1 MKNRSHLKNVFWL
14 NVFVGASFKILK
26 ILESAC
32 GLRPTK
38 NIKSDGESG
47 FAWKLG
53 PAATLNQ
60 NTIFEKASKLL
71 RTAAVVLILLM
82 TASVSAEQNE
92 VFIIKVA
99 DAISPGTAE
108 FIKTGIRTAEERAAT
123 AVIIELD
130 TPGGL
135 AESMR
140 LIVQNILASKVPIAV
155 FVSPSGARAASAGVM
170 ITMAADVAAM
180 APGTNI
186 GAAHP
191 VGAGGKDIDG
201 KMSEKVIND
210 MVAQA
215 KSVAEKRGRNAQWVE
230 AAIRESVSVTE
241 TEALEKNVIDLVA
254 QDIDDLIN
262 QLNGRELEG
271 KGVLDLGD
279 VKKVFHEET
288 LRTKILKTISNPNI
302 AYILMMIGLAGLYF
316 ELSHPGAIFPG
327 VIGGIALILAFFA
340 LQTLP
345 INYAGVLLIVLAIIF
360 FIMEMKITSYGLL
373 SVAGVVSLL
382 LGSLMLFE
390 GSTSDMKVSLQV
402 LLPTVILISGF
413 FVAVASLVFRA
424 QISRPTTGSKGLVGE
439 IGVVKKALRPDG
451 KVFVHG
457 ELWNARA
464 KEPLDENV
472 KVRVVKVVNLVLE
485 VESLDEGATA

>member
-1 MKNRSHLKNVFWL
+1 MK
-14 NVFVGASFKILK
+14 A
-26 ILESAC
+26 
-32 GLRPTK
+32 
-38 NIKSDGESG
+38 
-47 FAWKLG
+47 
-53 PAATLNQ
+53 
-60 NTIFEKASKLL
+60 KLL
-71 RTAAVVLILLM
+71 GIAAMMFFLLIATQGL
-82 TASVSAEQNE
+82 AEQNE
-92 VFIIKVA
+92 VYIIKVA
-99 DAISPGTAE
+99 DAISPGTAD
-108 FIKTGIRTAEERAAT
+108 FIKNGIKTAEEKAAT
-123 AVIIELD
+123 VVIIELD

-140 LIVQNILASKVPIAV
+140 LIVQNILSSKVPVVV

-170 ITMAADVAAM
+170 ITMAADIAAM

-201 KMSEKVIND
+201 AMSEKIIND

-215 KSVAEKRGRNAQWVE
+215 KSVAQQRGRNAQWVE

-241 TEALEKNVIDLVA
+241 TEALKENIIDLIA
-254 QDIDDLIN
+254 RDTDDLIK
-262 QLNGRELEG
+262 QLNGRVLKD
-271 KGVLDLGD
+271 KGVLNLANA
-279 VKKVFHEET
+279 KKVVLEET

-316 ELSHPGAIFPG
+316 EFSHPGAIFPG

-340 LQTLP
+340 MQTLP
-345 INYAGVLLIVLAIIF
+345 VNYAGILLIVLAIIF

-373 SVAGVVSLL
+373 SVAGMVSLV

-390 GSTSDMKVSLQV
+390 GSTPDMKLSLHV

-413 FVAVASLVFRA
+413 FVAIASLVFRA
-424 QISRPTTGSKGLVGE
+424 QISKPTTGSRGLVGE
-439 IGVVKKALRPDG
+439 IGVVKKALKPEG

-472 KVRVVKVVNLVLE
+472 KVRVVKVVNLILE
-485 VESLDEGATA
+485 VESVDKGVIA

>member
-1 MKNRSHLKNVFWL
+1 MKNKFFL
-14 NVFVGASFKILK
+14 
-26 ILESAC
+26 
-32 GLRPTK
+32 
-38 NIKSDGESG
+38 
-47 FAWKLG
+47 
-53 PAATLNQ
+53 
-60 NTIFEKASKLL
+60 
-71 RTAAVVLILLM
+71 TAIILLLC
-82 TASVSAEQNE
+82 SGPNLGLAEQGE
-92 VFIIKVA
+92 VFIIQIA

-108 FIKTGIRTAEERAAT
+108 FIKSSIKTAEEKGAACL
-123 AVIIELD
+123 IIELD

-140 LIVQNILASKVPIAV
+140 LIVQNILASRVPV
-155 FVSPSGARAASAGVM
+155 VVYVYPSGARAASAGVM

-191 VGAGGKDIDG
+191 VGTGGKDIEG
-201 KMSEKVIND
+201 SMSEKIVND

-215 KSVAEKRGRNAQWVE
+215 KSVAEKRGRNAKWVE
-230 AAIRESVSVTE
+230 DAIRESVSITE
-241 TEALEKNVIDLVA
+241 TEALKENVIDLIA
-254 QDIDDLIN
+254 KDPDDLIR
-262 QLNGRELEG
+262 QLNGRNL
-271 KGVLDLGD
+271 KDRGVLKLDNA
-279 VKKVFHEET
+279 KKVVLEES

-316 ELSHPGAIFPG
+316 EFSHPGAIFPG
-327 VIGGIALILAFFA
+327 VIGGISLILAFFA

-345 INYAGVLLIVLAIIF
+345 VNYAGILLIVLAIIF

-373 SVAGVVSLL
+373 SVAGIVSLL

-390 GSTSDMKVSLQV
+390 GSAPGMKLSLQV
-402 LLPTVILISGF
+402 LLPTIILISGF

-424 QISRPTTGSKGLVGE
+424 QISKPTTGSGGLLGE
-439 IGVVKKALRPDG
+439 IGIVKKALTPEG

-464 KEPLDENV
+464 RESLDENT
-472 KVRVVKVVNLVLE
+472 KVRVVNVVNLVLE
-485 VESLDEGATA
+485 VEPADEASTN

>member
-1 MKNRSHLKNVFWL
+1 M
-14 NVFVGASFKILK
+14 
-26 ILESAC
+26 
-32 GLRPTK
+32 
-38 NIKSDGESG
+38 
-47 FAWKLG
+47 
-53 PAATLNQ
+53 
-60 NTIFEKASKLL
+60 NTKLL
-71 RTAAVVLILLM
+71 PISLIALVLLSSASILAAQSDVY
-82 TASVSAEQNE
+82 
-92 VFIIKVA
+92 IIEIA

-108 FIKTGIRTAEERAAT
+108 FIKSGIETAKEKAAVC
-123 AVIIELD
+123 VIIELD

-140 LIVQNILASKVPIAV
+140 VIIQSILNSKVPVVV
-155 FVSPSGARAASAGVM
+155 FVYPPGARAASAGVM

-215 KSVAEKRGRNAQWVE
+215 KSIAEQRGRNAKWAE
-230 AAIRESVSVTE
+230 EAIRESVSVTE
-241 TEALEKNVIDLVA
+241 TEALKENIIDLIA
-254 QDIDDLIN
+254 KDTDDLIR
-262 QLNGRELEG
+262 QLNGREIKD
-271 KGVLDLGD
+271 KGVLKLDSVNKIVL
-279 VKKVFHEET
+279 EET

-345 INYAGVLLIVLAIIF
+345 VNYAGILLIVLAIIF
-360 FIMEMKITSYGLL
+360 FIMEMKIASYGLL
-373 SVAGVVSLL
+373 SIAGIVSLL

-390 GSTSDMKVSLQV
+390 GSTPDMRLSLRV
-402 LLPTVILISGF
+402 LLPTLVLVSGF
-413 FVAVASLVFRA
+413 FILVASLVFRA
-424 QISRPTTGSKGLVGE
+424 QISKPTTGSMGLVGE
-439 IGVVKKALRPDG
+439 IGVVKKALTPEG

-457 ELWNARA
+457 ELWNARS
-464 KEPLDENV
+464 KEPVDENT
-472 KVRVVKVVNLVLE
+472 KVRVVNVYNLVLE
-485 VESLDEGATA
+485 VESVAKQSKV

>member
-1 MKNRSHLKNVFWL
+1 MKAKMLGLAALVWF
-14 NVFVGASFKILK
+14 IL
-26 ILESAC
+26 A
-32 GLRPTK
+32 PH
-38 NIKSDGESG
+38 
-47 FAWKLG
+47 
-53 PAATLNQ
+53 
-60 NTIFEKASKLL
+60 
-71 RTAAVVLILLM
+71 VL
-82 TASVSAEQNE
+82 AGQNE
-92 VFIIKVA
+92 VYIIKVA

-108 FIKTGIRTAEERAAT
+108 YIKSGIETAAEKAAT

-140 LIVQNILASKVPIAV
+140 LIVQQILGSNVPVVV

-215 KSVAEKRGRNAQWVE
+215 KSVAEQRGRNAEWVE

-241 TEALEKNVIDLVA
+241 TEALQQNIIDLIA
-254 QDIDDLIN
+254 QDTDDLIK
-262 QLNGRELEG
+262 QLNGRELKN
-271 KGVLDLGD
+271 KGVLNLSD
-279 VKKVFHEET
+279 VKKVVFEET

-345 INYAGVLLIVLAIIF
+345 VNYAGILLIVLAIIF

-373 SVAGVVSLL
+373 SVAGIVSLL

-390 GSTSDMKVSLQV
+390 GSTPDMKLSLRV

-424 QISRPTTGSKGLVGE
+424 QISKPTTGSSGLVGE
-439 IGVVKKALRPDG
+439 IGVVKKALKPEG
-451 KVFVHG
+451 KVFIHG

-472 KVRVVKVVNLVLE
+472 KVRVVKVVNLILE
-485 VESLDEGATA
+485 VESADDDVFSGAQSKSVS

>member
-1 MKNRSHLKNVFWL
+1 MKT
-14 NVFVGASFKILK
+14 KILF
-26 ILESAC
+26 I
-32 GLRPTK
+32 
-38 NIKSDGESG
+38 
-47 FAWKLG
+47 
-53 PAATLNQ
+53 
-60 NTIFEKASKLL
+60 
-71 RTAAVVLILLM
+71 AVIP
-82 TASVSAEQNE
+82 
-92 VFIIKVA
+92 FIILSANLVFADKSEVYIIQVA
-99 DAISPGTAE
+99 DAISPGSAE
-108 FIKTGIRTAEERAAT
+108 FIKSGIKTAEENAA
-123 AVIIELD
+123 ACIIIELD

-140 LIVQNILASKVPIAV
+140 IIVQNILASRVPV
-155 FVSPSGARAASAGVM
+155 VVYVSPAGARAASAGVM

-215 KSVAEKRGRNAQWVE
+215 KSVAEKKGRNAKWVE
-230 AAIRESVSVTE
+230 DAIRESVSITE
-241 TEALEKNVIDLVA
+241 TEALKDNVIDLIA
-254 QDIDDLIN
+254 KDTDDLIR
-262 QLNGRELEG
+262 QLNGREIKG
-271 KGVLDLGD
+271 KGVLKLDD
-279 VKKVFHEET
+279 VKKVVLEET

-327 VIGGIALILAFFA
+327 VIGGISLILAFFA

-345 INYAGVLLIVLAIIF
+345 VNYAGILLVVLAIIF

-390 GSTSDMKVSLQV
+390 GSTPDMKLSLQV
-402 LLPTVILISGF
+402 LLPTLIVISGF

-424 QISRPTTGSKGLVGE
+424 QLSKPSTGSAGLLGE
-439 IGVVKKALRPDG
+439 IGVVKKALTPEG

-457 ELWNARA
+457 ELWKARA
-464 KEPLDENV
+464 KEPLDEDI
-472 KVRVVKVVNLVLE
+472 KVRVVKVVNLILE
-485 VESLDEGATA
+485 VEPVEEGAKT

>member
-1 MKNRSHLKNVFWL
+1 MK
-14 NVFVGASFKILK
+14 
-26 ILESAC
+26 
-32 GLRPTK
+32 T
-38 NIKSDGESG
+38 
-47 FAWKLG
+47 
-53 PAATLNQ
+53 
-60 NTIFEKASKLL
+60 KLL
-71 RTAAVVLILLM
+71 CIAAVTLFLLIATNGLAM
-82 TASVSAEQNE
+82 QSE
-92 VFIIKVA
+92 VYIIKVA

-108 FIKTGIRTAEERAAT
+108 FIKTGIKTAEERAAT
-123 AVIIELD
+123 VIIIELD

-140 LIVQNILASKVPIAV
+140 LIVQNILASNVPVVV

-191 VGAGGKDIDG
+191 VGAGGKEIDG
-201 KMSEKVIND
+201 TMSEKIIND

-215 KSVAEKRGRNAQWVE
+215 KSVAEQRGRNAQWVE

-241 TEALEKNVIDLVA
+241 TEALKENIIDIIA
-254 QDIDDLIN
+254 QDTDDLIK
-262 QLNGRELEG
+262 QLNGRELKN
-271 KGVLDLGD
+271 KGVLNLGD
-279 VKKVFHEET
+279 PKKVVLEET

-340 LQTLP
+340 MQTLP
-345 INYAGVLLIVLAIIF
+345 VNYAGFLLIVLAIIF

-373 SVAGVVSLL
+373 SVAGIVSLL

-390 GSTSDMKVSLQV
+390 ASTPDMKLSLRV

-424 QISRPTTGSKGLVGE
+424 QISKPTTGSMGLVGE
-439 IGVVKKALRPDG
+439 IGVVKKALTPEG

-472 KVRVVKVVNLVLE
+472 KVRVVKVVNLILE
-485 VESLDEGATA
+485 VEVGR